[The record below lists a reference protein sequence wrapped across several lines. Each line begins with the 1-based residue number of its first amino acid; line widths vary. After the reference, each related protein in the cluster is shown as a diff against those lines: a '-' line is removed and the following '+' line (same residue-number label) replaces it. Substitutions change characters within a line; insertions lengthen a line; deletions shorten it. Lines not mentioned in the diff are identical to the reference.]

1 MVDKLDNK
9 IYLSEI
15 EELSKN
21 DKIKTCSHV
30 SQFSDT
36 EIYLNPCYGDP
47 TERTVYQGGFLSDE
61 GFLNPK
67 TTVYHD
73 DTGLKFI
80 KSGPR
85 KSISFD
91 PKKVTAAILTCGGI
105 CPGLN
110 VVIRELYMTLRY
122 NYQVDKIYGI
132 KNGYQ
137 GIYTDT
143 DKTYITLENNLVKDI
158 HKYGGTIL
166 GSSRG
171 GFDLD
176 KIIQSLIDKKIDML
190 FVIGGDGTHRGIQ
203 KIAEECI
210 RRSLKIVV
218 CGIPKTID
226 NDIPIIDR
234 TFGFETAVE
243 QAVKVIECAN
253 VEANSAIN
261 GIGIVKLFGR
271 SCGFISLYA
280 ALASRDVNICLI
292 PESEFEL
299 YGEKGLLDFVI
310 TRVKERGHCLIVV
323 AEGCGSAIKDL
334 DIGDTGILDKSGNKK
349 LIVSFSLIN
358 LFFIIRMLV

>member
-1 MVDKLDNK
+1 MVDKIDKK
-9 IYLSEI
+9 IYLNEL
-15 EELSKN
+15 EELQKN
-21 DKIKTCSHV
+21 SKIKPCYHV
-30 SQFSDT
+30 SQFSDP
-36 EIYLNPCYGDP
+36 EVFLNPCYGDP

-61 GFLNPK
+61 GFLNPQSI
-67 TTVYHD
+67 VYHD
-73 DTGLKFI
+73 ETGLRFS

-85 KSISFD
+85 KYISFD
-91 PKKVTAAILTCGGI
+91 PKNVVAGILTCGGI

-110 VVIRELYMTLRY
+110 VVIRELYMTLKY
-122 NYQVDKIYGI
+122 NYQVEKIFGI

-143 DKTYITLENNLVKDI
+143 EKTYIPLENNLVKDI

-176 KIIQSLIDKKIDML
+176 KIVDALIEKKINML
-190 FVIGGDGTHRGIQ
+190 FIIGGDGTHRGIE
-203 KIAEECI
+203 KIAVECI
-210 RRSLKIVV
+210 KRKLKIAI

-243 QAVKVIECAN
+243 QAVKVVEAAN

-323 AEGCGSAIKDL
+323 AEGCGTAIKDL
-334 DIGDTGILDKSGNKK
+334 DVGDSGVVDKSGNKK
-349 LIVSFSLIN
+349 LIVSFIQLILFN
-358 LFFIIRMLV
+358 LLNVI